1 MYIDENRGEIWVGD
15 KSTRNLELK
24 REQWQSGNDGE
35 EVLQV
40 GHKYSRGIKLLVSVE
55 GHSRHNSKLTGKS
68 KIALASNHR
77 SSSILS
83 SLEKSS
89 AA

>member
-1 MYIDENRGEIWVGD
+1 MYVDENRGETWVGD

-40 GHKYSRGIKLLVSVE
+40 GHKYPRGIKV
-55 GHSRHNSKLTGKS
+55 G
-68 KIALASNHR
+68 
-77 SSSILS
+77 
-83 SLEKSS
+83 
-89 AA
+89 

>member
-1 MYIDENRGEIWVGD
+1 MHVDENWGETWVGD

-40 GHKYSRGIKLLVSVE
+40 GHKYSRGMKVGYKILDS
-55 GHSRHNSKLTGKS
+55 LTK
-68 KIALASNHR
+68 ASCWCQLR
-77 SSSILS
+77 VTLGISQS
-83 SLEKSS
+83 SLW
-89 AA
+89 

>member
-40 GHKYSRGIKLLVSVE
+40 GHKYSRGIKV
-55 GHSRHNSKLTGKS
+55 G
-68 KIALASNHR
+68 
-77 SSSILS
+77 
-83 SLEKSS
+83 
-89 AA
+89 